1 MRRILNLLIGFAIAA
16 LFLWLSLRN
25 VAWGELTALIGTLS
39 WGWTVPFFLTA
50 WLSHFL
56 RAYRWKLLLEAE
68 EGVTTRSLTLFAGL
82 MYGYVANIAVP
93 RLGEVVRA
101 VYVNRKTQIRMPT
114 ILGTVVVERLF
125 DLLFLVLSL
134 GVFAWLMLGERETLA
149 AIVGEGGADRLS
161 FLFSPWTWLT
171 LFFSG
176 IAAFLTVRHLW
187 HRVAQVRFPD
197 GTWKHRTWELA
208 HLFASGITTIRRTG
222 RPLAFWMSS
231 LGIWTGYVAMSV
243 FPFFAFP
250 EALRPENMVQAC
262 WVVTVVG
269 SLGIALPSPSGL
281 GTYHYFVSQTLMVLY
296 AFPASDAV
304 AYALLNHTA
313 SLLVLLTG
321 APVLLVWNRYR
332 KG

>member
-1 MRRILNLLIGFAIAA
+1 MRRILNLLLGFGIAA

-56 RAYRWKLLLEAE
+56 RAFRWKLLLEAE
-68 EGVTTRSLTLFAGL
+68 EGVKVTKLTLFAGL

-101 VYVNRKTQIRMPT
+101 VYVNRKTQVRMPT

-125 DLLFLVLSL
+125 DLVFLLLSL
-134 GVFAWLMLGERETLA
+134 GVFAWLMLGERDTLA

-161 FLFSPWTWLT
+161 FLFSPWTWIIL
-171 LFFSG
+171 LAGS
-176 IAAFLTVRHLW
+176 IAAFLAVRLLW
-187 HRVAQVRFPD
+187 HRVSQVRFPE
-197 GTWKHRTWELA
+197 GTWKHRAWELA
-208 HLFASGITTIRRTG
+208 HTFTSGMTTIRRTG

-243 FPFFAFP
+243 FPFYAFP

-296 AFPASDAV
+296 AFPTSDAL

-313 SLLVLLTG
+313 SLLVLLVG
-321 APVLLVWNRYR
+321 APVLLVWNRFR
-332 KG
+332 NG